1 MGKGSVLKKFF
12 GAISFLL
19 LVAFLLTCLCALVVT
34 IKAKKAKTGQVE
46 IFDHILMNVDSD
58 SMEECDQ
65 TDVSA
70 YEIKSIPLRSMV
82 VVEMVPK
89 DSDSAN
95 ALYADLK
102 VGDVLTFQYVYY
114 DKLII
119 THRITSIEPD
129 PEFGGYII
137 QLEGDNKNSESGV
150 MTQEIR
156 TADRT
161 SMNYVIGK
169 VVRQN
174 FLFGFFVS
182 VLKEPI
188 GVVLAI
194 IVPCFMF
201 IMIEIIKVVNAIHI
215 VGESNRSNGC
225 ELTPEQQLAI
235 VQNHRGDN
243 RGLKLS
249 IVGLGLFML
258 ASNLMMARKIKRM
271 TADPRRGPRNRRW

>member
-89 DSDSAN
+89 DSESAN
-95 ALYADLK
+95 AWYADLK

-182 VLKEPI
+182 LFLPSARIDTKRNSHKRPFPAGKGFLRLPLLVSFL
-188 GVVLAI
+188 G
-194 IVPCFMF
+194 
-201 IMIEIIKVVNAIHI
+201 
-215 VGESNRSNGC
+215 RSR
-225 ELTPEQQLAI
+225 EKYTQSETIQP
-235 VQNHRGDN
+235 
-243 RGLKLS
+243 K
-249 IVGLGLFML
+249 
-258 ASNLMMARKIKRM
+258 
-271 TADPRRGPRNRRW
+271 